1 MNIQKTQEGQNVV
14 LKLAG
19 RLDTDTAPALE
30 TAVKEGLDGV
40 TSLRFDFSNLEYIS
54 SAGLRILLMA
64 QKLMNKQGSMVIF
77 GTNEGIDEIFEMTGF
92 SDILT
97 IEK

>member
-1 MNIQKTQEGQNVV
+1 MDIQKIQEGQNLI
-14 LKLAG
+14 LKLEG

-30 TAVKEGLDGV
+30 TIVKDGLTGV
-40 TSLRFDFSNLEYIS
+40 TSLRFDFSNLDYVS
-54 SAGLRILLMA
+54 SAGLRILLMV
-64 QKLMNKQGSMVIF
+64 QKIMNKQGSMVIF

-92 SDILT
+92 SEILT